1 MDVTV
6 GYPGIPWGGYGHS
19 YYTLKSIFCEGT
31 PPPEIHYHVRLYNV
45 QKDVPLYAPS
55 TSSIPQVMKD
65 DPSLNLEQRRVVA
78 QNMAK
83 QPHLLEVGEEDK
95 KTFDAWLRER
105 WYEKDELMEKWHQ
118 SGQKKLGMGSE
129 GEREVVIPLELR
141 TTGEIMNTCWWFA
154 PAFVGYVFSKLFY
167 FLGGAKVKTG

>member
-6 GYPGIPWGGYGHS
+6 GYPGIPWGGYGQS
-19 YYTLKSIFCEGT
+19 YYTLRSIFCEGT

-65 DPSLNLEQRRVVA
+65 DPSLNLEQRMIVA
-78 QNMAK
+78 QKMASK
-83 QPHLLEVGEEDK
+83 PQLLEPGEEDK

-118 SGQKKLGMGSE
+118 SGQKKLGTASE
-129 GEREVVIPLELR
+129 GEQEVVIPLELR
-141 TTGEIMNTCWWFA
+141 TAGEIMDAFCWFA
-154 PAFVGYVFSKLFY
+154 PALVGYIFSKLFF
-167 FLGGAKVKTG
+167 FLGSAQVKTG